1 MTPLPIDERHITRLA
16 QTCDL
21 IEEERPQGP
30 FWKLR
35 KAKAYAEL
43 GSACDLA
50 GSNVRLA
57 RDAAARSLTLSVLG
71 GGARP

>member
-1 MTPLPIDERHITRLA
+1 MTPLPIDECRITKLA
-16 QTCDL
+16 QACDL
-21 IEEERPQGP
+21 IEEERPHGP

-50 GSNVRLA
+50 GANARRA
-57 RDAAARSLTLSVLG
+57 RDAAA
-71 GGARP
+71 

>member
-1 MTPLPIDERHITRLA
+1 MTPLPIDERRITKLA
-16 QTCDL
+16 QACDA
-21 IEEERPQGP
+21 IEEKRPHGP

-50 GSNVRLA
+50 GANARRA
-57 RDAAARSLTLSVLG
+57 RDAAA
-71 GGARP
+71 